1 MRTDS
6 KREFEEGEMTL
17 YIIFYVLKCVCEL
30 AEAVNVKNIGHPPL
44 AWLLLLLG
52 WTHSKWNL

>member
-17 YIIFYVLKCVCEL
+17 YIIFYTLKCVCEL
-30 AEAVNVKNIGHPPL
+30 AEAVNVKNRQTKFLRISL
-44 AWLLLLLG
+44 KLNTLLTELR
-52 WTHSKWNL
+52 